1 MGVIELQNVTVNRG
15 DQTVLRDISLDIAGG
30 EFIGVLG
37 PNGAGKTTL
46 FRTILGLQHISAG
59 RLTVLGEPATKC
71 NGAIGYMPQ
80 TRSTLPSSNI
90 SAFDVLV
97 NAAEGQRYG
106 LPWSSTRLRTEVRQ
120 ALDAVQG
127 AELAERPLARLSG
140 GQRQRLLLAAA
151 LLGAPKLLLLD
162 EPLISLDPAAQAA
175 MIALISQLQK
185 THQLTVLFA
194 AHDINPLLGVM
205 DRVLYLSGGNAALGS
220 VDRVITSA
228 SLSRLYGSEIEVLR
242 AGGRIFVLSD
252 STDHHHTCDNC

>member
-1 MGVIELQNVTVNRG
+1 
-15 DQTVLRDISLDIAGG
+15 VLRDISLDIAGG

-59 RLTVLGEPATKC
+59 RLTVLGEPPTKC
-71 NGAIGYMPQ
+71 NAAIGYMPQ
-80 TRSTLPSSNI
+80 TRSTLPASNI

-106 LPWSSTRLRTEVRQ
+106 LPWSSTRLRTDVML

-127 AELAERPLARLSG
+127 AELAERPLALLSG

-151 LLGAPKLLLLD
+151 LLGTPKLLLLD
-162 EPLISLDPAAQAA
+162 EPLISLDPAAQAG

-220 VDRVITSA
+220 VDAVITSA